1 MGWGEAKGWEG
12 KVGGLS
18 AGTLTPRLA
27 APCDPA
33 LGRNSEESKDLKVEP
48 GPPGLHKDRF
58 VKV

>member
-27 APCDPA
+27 APCYPA
-33 LGRNSEESKDLKVEP
+33 LGKNSESKDLKVEP
-48 GPPGLHKDRF
+48 GSPGLYKDIF